1 MKKTIVPLTFLVLCI
16 FLPALAAQDW
26 TASGPTITVAHA
38 PFQGERVGRTVR
50 ELADGT
56 TIIHE
61 EKGRIARDSDG
72 RVYEEQQQTAV
83 FGDKA
88 LPTGPMHAAVID
100 PVKHFQ
106 MRWESSPKIVTVSPI
121 STGELHVGFPPW
133 FPKLAK
139 TEGPLPVLGA
149 KPDSVT
155 TEDLGKKTLSGIVTT
170 GTRTTTVIP
179 IGKLGND
186 RTLTIVHDTW
196 FSKDLD
202 LPILEIITDPRFGRE
217 NLEIR
222 GITRAEPDP
231 ALFRAPQGYQIQTL
245 ADILKGRVAG
255 GVAPIPEH

>member
-1 MKKTIVPLTFLVLCI
+1 MKKAIVPLTFVVLCI

-26 TASGPTITVAHA
+26 TTSGPTITIAHA

-50 ELADGT
+50 KLADGT

-61 EKGRIARDSDG
+61 VKGRIARDTDG

-83 FGDKA
+83 YGDKA
-88 LPTGPMHAAVID
+88 LPAGPMHVSIID
-100 PVKHFQ
+100 PVKHLQ
-106 MRWESSPKIVTVSPI
+106 MRWEASPKIVTVSPI
-121 STGELHVGFPPW
+121 STGELHVVFPPD
-133 FPKLAK
+133 FPKEAK
-139 TEGPLPVLGA
+139 YHAYPPALGA
-149 KPDSVT
+149 KPDGVT
-155 TEDLGKKTLSGIVTT
+155 TEDLGQKTLSGIVTT
-170 GTRTTTVIP
+170 ETRTTTAIP

-186 RTLTIVHDTW
+186 RTVTIVHDTW

-231 ALFRAPQGYQIQTL
+231 ALFRAPQGYQTQTL
-245 ADILKGRVAG
+245 ADILKGGVAG
-255 GVAPIPEH
+255 GVAPIPKQ